1 MAIPRAPL
9 SSAVSLPLLSLLLV
23 SCGSDPPAGGQGGS
37 SGSGG
42 NGGAGSVAGRGGSSA
57 TGGSGGAT
65 GAGGSAGSGT
75 ATGGTGG
82 ATGGATGAT
91 GAGGAAGTAGTGAS
105 GGTGGGSA
113 GSAGAVDG
121 GGQSDGKSPDGPAPA
136 DGPPATGN
144 NPAPGAYGTRA
155 VLLERNSEFATA
167 ALDGKVYVLGGYP
180 TSPAQTR
187 PTLQIYD
194 TATNTWKLGMP
205 SPVPLH
211 HPMIAGVNGKLY
223 SLGGQPNT
231 NLTLEY
237 DPAAD
242 RWTEKARMPTSR
254 GGGAAAVIGT
264 KIYVVG
270 ARPDVAAAADNAFD
284 VYDVATNMWATL
296 PKLPPPN
303 LRNHL
308 AAVAI
313 DGKIYVA
320 GGRYNECCVSA
331 PMTDALHVFDPA
343 NNMWTQKANMRRPRG
358 GVAGVA
364 ANGCFHVFGGEGGN
378 IGEPNGVFPDH
389 DVYNPKTDTWTAL
402 PRLAIPFH
410 GVTGGAF
417 VDGLIYMPGGGT
429 SSGGSS
435 GTTMH
440 QVFRPNMNCQ

>member
-1 MAIPRAPL
+1 MTIPRA
-9 SSAVSLPLLSLLLV
+9 SHRSAVFLGLSLLALAG
-23 SCGSDPPAGGQGGS
+23 CGSDPPGSGGQGGT

-42 NGGAGSVAGRGGSSA
+42 AGGATGRGGSS
-57 TGGSGGAT
+57 GGSGGAG
-65 GAGGSAGSGT
+65 GAS
-75 ATGGTGG
+75 ATGGGG
-82 ATGGATGAT
+82 GSGAATGGATGAT
-91 GAGGAAGTAGTGAS
+91 GGTPGTGGATGGTAGAGT
-105 GGTGGGSA
+105 GGTGGSA
-113 GSAGAVDG
+113 GSGGSAGTGGAG
-121 GGQSDGKSPDGPAPA
+121 GGQADGGSVDMAPPA
-136 DGPPATGN
+136 DAPPTTGN

-155 VLLERNSEFATA
+155 TLPERNSEFAIT

-205 SPVPLH
+205 SPVALH

-237 DPAAD
+237 DPVAD

-270 ARPDVAAAADNAFD
+270 ARPDVAAAADNAFE

-296 PKLPPPN
+296 PKLPPPG

-313 DGKIYVA
+313 DGKVYVA
-320 GGRYNECCVSA
+320 GGRYNECCVGA
-331 PMTDALHVFDPA
+331 PMTNALHMFDPGT
-343 NNMWTQKANMRRPRG
+343 NMWTQKANMRRPRG

-364 ANGCFHVFGGEGGN
+364 ANGCFHVFGGEGSN

-389 DVYNPKTDTWTAL
+389 DVYNPKTDTWTAA
-402 PRLAIPFH
+402 PRLPIPFH

-417 VDGLIYMPGGGT
+417 VDGVIYMAGGGT

-440 QVFRPNMNCQ
+440 QVFRPSTNCQ